1 MISSSEIKR
10 QLPDEELLTFGYLP
24 DHASPPVKV
33 YYPDEPVTR
42 EMIMDYYH
50 KMAGYIMPY
59 ILDRPQDIKKDLTF
73 KEAFFMKEGDPDLPV
88 WLDKIKRARK
98 ISGDFTTVVC
108 QNPESFQYLVS
119 HGLLEINLWHSV
131 QEATDYPNYI
141 VFDLDPSSQ
150 NTFSQV
156 KRVAKSLK
164 AILDKAGAESFCKTS
179 GAAGLHVFVPLG
191 MRYPYPLINDFAY
204 TLAMLVHKKIPEITC
219 LDKKTSEKEHKIF
232 IDHTQNQKGKTIAG
246 VYSVRALP
254 GAPVSTPIAWE
265 ELKDDLNPY
274 DFNIFTV
281 PDRIEK
287 HGDLFTGLLNE
298 GINIQKCI
306 QLLGSVE

>member
-10 QLPDEELLTFGYLP
+10 QLPDEELLSFGYMP
-24 DHASPPVKV
+24 DKTAPPVKV
-33 YYPDEPVTR
+33 YNPGEPVTH
-42 EMIMDYYH
+42 EMIRDYYH
-50 KMAGYIMPY
+50 KVMDTIVPY
-59 ILDRPQDIKKDLTF
+59 ILNRPQDIKKDFTF
-73 KEAFFMKEGDPDLPV
+73 KEAFFMKEGDPDLPL
-88 WLDKIKRARK
+88 WLDKIKGSK
-98 ISGDFTTVVC
+98 MHSDDFTTVAC
-108 QNPESFQYLVS
+108 NNSKAFGYLVS
-119 HGLLEINLWHSV
+119 HGLTEINLWHSM
-131 QEATDYPNYI
+131 QDPCDYPNYI
-141 VFDLDPSSQ
+141 VFDIDPSPQ

-156 KRVAKSLK
+156 KRAAKVLK
-164 AILDKAGAESFCKTS
+164 SILDKAGAESFCKTS
-179 GAAGLHVFVPLG
+179 GAAGLHIFVPLG
-191 MRYPYPLINDFAY
+191 GRYPYPIVLDFAY

-219 LDKKTSEKEHKIF
+219 LEKKTSEKKHQIF
-232 IDHTQNQKGKTIAG
+232 IDYTQNKRGKTIAG

-287 HGDLFTGLLNE
+287 HGDLFTGLLND
-298 GINIQKCI
+298 GINIEKCL